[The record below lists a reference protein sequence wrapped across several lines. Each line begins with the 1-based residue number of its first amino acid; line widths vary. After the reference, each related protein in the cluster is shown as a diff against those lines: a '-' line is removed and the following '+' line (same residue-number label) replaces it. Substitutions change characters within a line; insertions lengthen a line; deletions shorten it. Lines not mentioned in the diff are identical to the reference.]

1 MNEPADKA
9 NPSIRGRNLP
19 WPVSLGEA
27 SENAEGFRDRRSSY
41 PAAADA
47 FNRLP
52 SGALRAERA
61 GKEDVCRCR
70 SPGWFGVPSGFT
82 LVELL
87 VVIAIIATL
96 IGLLLPA
103 VQSAREAARR
113 SSCSNNLR
121 QLGLGMQ
128 NHHDA
133 KRRIPRAR
141 SNNDAQSHTWFVHLL
156 PFIEQKAGFEAFTTV
171 LPGVTQQD
179 GVNDPSNSRFLALKA
194 MEAPISMMLCP
205 SSVRDTKVTT
215 NSLVA
220 KGLAC
225 GDYAVNLGPTWASVT
240 GGNPPQNLGASS
252 EGPFPLLM
260 WTTSS
265 QRAKKPFRGL
275 RFSEITD
282 GLSHT
287 ILVGEKWAPPG
298 RFGTGSDDT
307 MYTAASHECVI
318 RVAGPEGLAV
328 EPSTALRFYTFG
340 SAHQNTVPFVFG
352 DGRTVS
358 LSTEIPG
365 SILELLGHRRDGQSV
380 PSY

>member
-1 MNEPADKA
+1 MRTKLRPAGA
-9 NPSIRGRNLP
+9 
-19 WPVSLGEA
+19 
-27 SENAEGFRDRRSSY
+27 RR
-41 PAAADA
+41 PA
-47 FNRLP
+47 
-52 SGALRAERA
+52 
-61 GKEDVCRCR
+61 
-70 SPGWFGVPSGFT
+70 VPHGFT

-113 SSCSNNLR
+113 SSCTNSLR
-121 QLGLGMQ
+121 QLGLGIQ

-141 SNNDAQSHTWFVHLL
+141 SSNGTQSHTWLVHLL
-156 PFIEQKAGFEAFTTV
+156 PFIEQKGIYEAFTST
-171 LPGVTQQD
+171 LPGVVRED
-179 GVNDPSNSRFLALKA
+179 GINDPSSGRFQALKA
-194 MEAPISMMLCP
+194 MESPIPMMICP

-225 GDYAVNLGPTWASVT
+225 GDYAANLGPTWASVT
-240 GGNPPQNLGASS
+240 GGAPPQNLGASS
-252 EGPFPLLM
+252 NGPFPLLM

-265 QRAKKPFRGL
+265 QRAKKPFKGL
-275 RFSEITD
+275 KFSEITD

-287 ILVGEKWAPPG
+287 IFLGEKWAPPG

-307 MYTAASHECVI
+307 MYTAATHECVI

-328 EPSTALRFYTFG
+328 EPSNAARFYTFG
-340 SAHQNTVPFVFG
+340 SYHQNTVPFVFG
-352 DGRTVS
+352 DGRTAS

-365 SILELLGHRRDGQSV
+365 SILELLGDRGDGQSV

>member
-1 MNEPADKA
+1 MT
-9 NPSIRGRNLP
+9 IRRDTHP
-19 WPVSLGEA
+19 
-27 SENAEGFRDRRSSY
+27 DRRT
-41 PAAADA
+41 
-47 FNRLP
+47 
-52 SGALRAERA
+52 
-61 GKEDVCRCR
+61 
-70 SPGWFGVPSGFT
+70 GFT

-113 SSCSNNLR
+113 SACTNNLR

-141 SNNDAQSHTWFVHLL
+141 SSNGTQSHTWFVHLL
-156 PFIEQKAGFEAFTTV
+156 PFIEQNAAYEAFTSTIA
-171 LPGVTQQD
+171 GVAKED
-179 GVNDPSNSRFLALKA
+179 GVNDPSSGKFLALGA
-194 MEAPISMMLCP
+194 ASMTIPMMLCP

-215 NSLVA
+215 NSLLA

-265 QRAKKPFRGL
+265 QRAKKPFKGL
-275 RFSEITD
+275 KFSEITD

-287 ILVGEKWAPPG
+287 ILLGEKWAPPG

-307 MYTAASHECVI
+307 MYTAATHEIVI

-328 EPSTALRFYTFG
+328 EPSNATRFYTFG
-340 SAHQNTVPFVFG
+340 SYHQNTVPFVFG

-365 SILELLGHRRDGQSV
+365 SVLELLGNRRDGQSV
-380 PSY
+380 PNY